1 MSRKVFAVIKREFIT
16 RVRTK
21 GFIIGTL
28 IMPMI
33 FVFFI
38 AGVFIFAKWFQ
49 PSTKRYYV
57 IDRTEQIF
65 AELAN
70 SLSDTLSTGEPK
82 YIFTEKSVPE
92 DQEEAAIEEYGKL
105 VLSKEI
111 DGYLIIPE
119 NLIERRRVTYSARNV
134 SNLEEQDDIEDVLSR
149 IVTNIR
155 LLSKGFSPE
164 DVRNEFARVSLVSR
178 QVTEEGEISKH
189 GGASFALTYLLS
201 YIMLL
206 MMMIYGSM
214 VMRSVIEEKSQR
226 ITETIV
232 STIKP
237 IELMM
242 GKIVGISSVG
252 LVQLVFMAGIIFFIT
267 TNGEGMFIKFGV
279 TIPDLLELIRQLNF
293 SASMFIFFI
302 LFFLMGFVFYSS
314 MFAAIGAMVNTED
327 EGQQFVGPMMI
338 LIMIGYFIMIAV
350 IQNPDTPIAFWAS
363 LIPFF
368 TPLVS
373 FARIAVSDPII
384 PSGAYLSVVTQLVST
399 FLMIMFVSKIYRVG
413 ILMYGKKPSIKE
425 AIKWIRY
432 S

>member
-1 MSRKVFAVIKREFIT
+1 MSGKAFAVVKREFLT
-16 RVRTK
+16 RIRTK

-28 IMPMI
+28 IMPLI
-33 FVFFI
+33 FVFLFGGI
-38 AGVFIFAKWFQ
+38 FIFAKWFQ

-57 IDRTEQIF
+57 IDQSGMIF
-65 AELAN
+65 DEFAN
-70 SLSDTLSTGEPK
+70 SLSDTLSSGEPK
-82 YIFTEKSVPE
+82 YVFTQKFVPE

-105 VLSKEI
+105 VMSKEI
-111 DGYLIIPE
+111 DGYMVIPNDLI
-119 NLIERRRVTYSARNV
+119 NKRRVTYSARNV
-134 SNLEEQDDIEDVLSR
+134 SNIEEQEDIKDVLSR

-155 LLSKGFSPE
+155 LQNKGFSPE
-164 DVRNEFARVSLVSR
+164 EVHNEFRRVSLVSR
-178 QVTEEGEISKH
+178 QVTDEGEISKH

-242 GKIVGISSVG
+242 GKIIGISSVG

-267 TNGEGMFIKFGV
+267 TNGESMFIRFGV
-279 TIPDLLELIRQLNF
+279 TIPDVLDLIRQLNF
-293 SASMFIFFI
+293 SVSMFVFFI
-302 LFFLMGFVFYSS
+302 VFFLLGFIFYSS

-338 LIMIGYFIMIAV
+338 LIMVGYFIMFAV
-350 IQNPDTPIAFWAS
+350 IQNPDTRTAYWVS

-384 PSGAYLSVVTQLVST
+384 PSGAYLSVVTQVVST
-399 FLMIMFVSKIYRVG
+399 ILLIMFVSKIYRVG